1 MGLNKAESAGLSKT
15 VVTNSTK
22 MKVKKYCELFEKIKS
37 SYQNN

>member
-22 MKVKKYCELFEKIKS
+22 MKVKEYCKLFEKTKCS
-37 SYQNN
+37 GQNN